1 MGGTVLAFREVER
14 EGYGR
19 RGTRHW
25 SGEAHPGP
33 RGVPELGGGS
43 FEPEA
48 DPAADPDFL
57 EALGDEIVTLAAH
70 IHAATCRFLRLIAR
84 FDRLEGWV
92 ASGHS
97 SCAHWLHFRTGLS
110 LGTAREHVR
119 VARAM
124 EVLPE
129 TTASMARGR
138 LSFSKVRALTRAAT
152 PENETDLL
160 ELAEGSTTAQ
170 LERMVRGWKKAS
182 RHDET
187 AAERIRHRARTLSVF
202 PDDDGMYVVRGLLE
216 PEVGALLMR
225 AVEAASDALYRDE
238 RDREAREE
246 EAREKPNVPEADPAD
261 PSTGERPSPFS
272 APSRP
277 STPLERRKAA
287 ARRRADAIGLLAE
300 RAMQA
305 GFGGRGENEGD
316 EAGEDAGEDA
326 PISGCRA
333 ERYQV
338 VLHVDAET
346 LSEDREP
353 GRSELEDGT
362 RVSAETS
369 RRLSCDAALIRVEH
383 GRTQDANGEVSEGP
397 APARGTHAGPIL
409 SVGRRTR
416 TIPPALRRALDI
428 RDRGCRFPGCG
439 LRFTDAHHVRH
450 WADGGETSLENCVLL
465 CRHHHRLVHEG
476 GWTLEWWGPGRAVF
490 RSPKGGVHFDPER
503 EEASW
508 RRERDKRRERDR
520 RRRASG
526 PGRNGHGRNDRG
538 AEGSLSALL
547 AANRARGVY
556 PGPLAASARW
566 KRERDIPDG
575 VWFRALEAG
584 IEGAAR
590 FS

>member
-19 RGTRHW
+19 RATRDW

-33 RGVPELGGGS
+33 RGAPEPGAGC
-43 FEPEA
+43 FDPDA
-48 DPAADPDFL
+48 DLAADPDSL
-57 EALGDEIVTLAAH
+57 QALGDEIVTLAAH

-92 ASGHS
+92 ASGHA

-124 EVLPE
+124 EALPE

-182 RHDET
+182 RLDEA
-187 AAERIRHRARTLSVF
+187 AAERARRRARTLSVF

-238 RDREAREE
+238 PD
-246 EAREKPNVPEADPAD
+246 PTDPA
-261 PSTGERPSPFS
+261 TGKRPSP
-272 APSRP
+272 PSTP

-305 GFGGRGENEGD
+305 GFGGRRENEGD
-316 EAGEDAGEDA
+316 EDGEAGEDA

-338 VLHVDAET
+338 VLHVDPDT

-383 GRTQDANGEVSEGP
+383 GPERT
-397 APARGTHAGPIL
+397 IL

-439 LRFTDAHHVRH
+439 LRFTDAHHVKH

-508 RRERDKRRERDR
+508 RRERDKRRRPD
-520 RRRASG
+520 A
-526 PGRNGHGRNDRG
+526 HGRDGRG
-538 AEGSLSALL
+538 ARGTEGSLSALL
-547 AANRARGVY
+547 AGNRKRGAD

-566 KRERDIPDG
+566 KSERAIPDA

-584 IEGAAR
+584 IEGAAAR

>member
-19 RGTRHW
+19 
-25 SGEAHPGP
+25 EAAPGAA
-33 RGVPELGGGS
+33 
-43 FEPEA
+43 FEPDA
-48 DPAADPDFL
+48 DSAADLDSL
-57 EALGDEIVTLAAH
+57 EALGDQIVTLAAH

-84 FDRLEGWV
+84 FDRLGGWE
-92 ASGHS
+92 ASGHA

-124 EVLPE
+124 EALPE

-182 RHDET
+182 RRDEA

-225 AVEAASDALYRDE
+225 AVEAASEALYRKE
-238 RDREAREE
+238 R
-246 EAREKPNVPEADPAD
+246 DPAD
-261 PSTGERPSPFS
+261 PATGEHPSP
-272 APSRP
+272 PSPPSLP
-277 STPLERRKAA
+277 STPSTPIERRKAA

-305 GFGGRGENEGD
+305 GFGGRSGDDGDGGD
-316 EAGEDAGEDA
+316 EPAEDA

-338 VLHVDAET
+338 VLHVDADT

-369 RRLSCDAALIRVEH
+369 RRLSCDAALIRVKH

-439 LRFTDAHHVRH
+439 LRFADAHHVKH
-450 WADGGETSLENCVLL
+450 WADGGETSLDNCVLL

-508 RRERDKRRERDR
+508 RRERDKRRERDQ
-520 RRRASG
+520 RRRADG
-526 PGRNGHGRNDRG
+526 ADGLARDGRG

-547 AANRARGVY
+547 AENRARGVD

-566 KRERDIPDG
+566 NWERDIPDG

-584 IEGAAR
+584 IEGVAR

>member
-1 MGGTVLAFREVER
+1 M
-14 EGYGR
+14 
-19 RGTRHW
+19 
-25 SGEAHPGP
+25 EA
-33 RGVPELGGGS
+33 
-43 FEPEA
+43 
-48 DPAADPDFL
+48 
-57 EALGDEIVTLAAH
+57 
-70 IHAATCRFLRLIAR
+70 
-84 FDRLEGWV
+84 
-92 ASGHS
+92 
-97 SCAHWLHFRTGLS
+97 
-110 LGTAREHVR
+110 
-119 VARAM
+119 
-124 EVLPE
+124 LPE

-182 RHDET
+182 RRDEA

-225 AVEAASDALYRDE
+225 AVEAASDALYRKE
-238 RDREAREE
+238 RDA
-246 EAREKPNVPEADPAD
+246 ADPA
-261 PSTGERPSPFS
+261 TGEHPSASP
-272 APSRP
+272 PSLP
-277 STPLERRKAA
+277 STPSTPIERRKAA

-305 GFGGRGENEGD
+305 GFGGRSGDDGDGGD
-316 EAGEDAGEDA
+316 EPAEDA

-338 VLHVDAET
+338 VLHVDADT

-369 RRLSCDAALIRVEH
+369 RRLSCDAALIRVKH

-439 LRFTDAHHVRH
+439 LRFADAHHVKH
-450 WADGGETSLENCVLL
+450 WADGGETSLDNCVLL

-508 RRERDKRRERDR
+508 RRERDKRRERDQ
-520 RRRASG
+520 RRRADG
-526 PGRNGHGRNDRG
+526 ADGLARDGRG

-547 AANRARGVY
+547 AENRARGVD

-566 KRERDIPDG
+566 NWERDIPDG

-584 IEGAAR
+584 IEGVAR

>member
-19 RGTRHW
+19 RRTRDS
-25 SGEAHPGP
+25 SGEAAPGP
-33 RGVPELGGGS
+33 RGVPEIGGES
-43 FEPEA
+43 FEPGA
-48 DPAADPDFL
+48 DPAADPGFL

-84 FDRLEGWV
+84 FDRLGGWE
-92 ASGHS
+92 ASGHA

-124 EVLPE
+124 EALPE

-182 RHDET
+182 RRDE
-187 AAERIRHRARTLSVF
+187 ASAERARHRARTLSVF

-225 AVEAASDALYRDE
+225 AVEAASDALYREE
-238 RDREAREE
+238 RDG
-246 EAREKPNVPEADPAD
+246 EAREKPNVPEADPTD
-261 PSTGERPSPFS
+261 PATGEHPSP
-272 APSRP
+272 PSPP

-305 GFGGRGENEGD
+305 GFGGRSENEGD
-316 EAGEDAGEDA
+316 EAGQDA

-338 VLHVDAET
+338 VLHVDADT

-369 RRLSCDAALIRVEH
+369 RRLACDAALIRVAH
-383 GRTQDANGEVSEGP
+383 GRSADSGGAATRDPVPGD
-397 APARGTHAGPIL
+397 PARPGSIL

-439 LRFTDAHHVRH
+439 LRFTDAHHVKH

-490 RSPKGGVHFDPER
+490 RSPKGGVHLDPER

-508 RRERDKRRERDR
+508 RRERDKRR
-520 RRRASG
+520 RADG
-526 PGRNGHGRNDRG
+526 HVRNGRG
-538 AEGSLSALL
+538 PEGSLPALL
-547 AANRARGVY
+547 AENRARGVD

-566 KRERDIPDG
+566 KSERDIPDT

-584 IEGAAR
+584 IEGADER